1 MIVERRWEKRC
12 DICNKLLA
20 VKNFIFFKTVRAYVP
35 VDMEFNGLMGNE
47 TLEKHICQECWMRIK
62 EYVQIEVAEDGK

>member
-20 VKNFIFFKTVRAYVP
+20 VKNFIFFKTVRTYVP
-35 VDMEFNGLMGNE
+35 VDMKFNGLMGNE
-47 TLEKHICQECWMRIK
+47 TLDMHICKDCWEKVEAIIRT
-62 EYVQIEVAEDGK
+62 EVFEDGK

>member
-35 VDMEFNGLMGNE
+35 VDMKFNGLMGSE
-47 TLEKHICQECWMRIK
+47 TLDMHICKDCWKKVESI
-62 EYVQIEVAEDGK
+62 ILTEVEEDGK

>member
-62 EYVQIEVAEDGK
+62 ECVQREVAEDGK